1 MSHSMGLGHFV
12 YTYEG
17 SFHGVCVLQCV
28 AVRFAVLRSALQCVA
43 VRRSA
48 LQCVAVRRS
57 VLRTIFDGGRL
68 GR

>member
-12 YTYEG
+12 NTYEG
-17 SFHGVCVLQCV
+17 SFHCVCVLQCV

-48 LQCVAVRRS
+48 SQCAAVRRS
-57 VLRTIFDGGRL
+57 ASQCVAYHI
-68 GR
+68 